1 MFISFITV
9 ATASLLPLV
18 VNVAPS
24 IHGYSASLPS
34 HSTSENQQ
42 SIQSTP
48 EGIEF
53 FHRGSGRCELP
64 NCV

>member
-24 IHGYSASLPS
+24 THSYSASLPP
-34 HSTSENQQ
+34 HSASENYQ
-42 SIQSTP
+42 SIESAP